1 MNALSL
7 ISNISLYIPHVFCNI
22 DEARIAHI
30 FDSLLLGKVSHVDFV
45 PKADRN
51 GKSYNAVYVHFDYWY
66 NTVAAANFQEKVVNP
81 EKEARLV
88 YDEPWYWVI
97 LENKTNRVVF
107 DEQAEDNELDEIL
120 DQMEEC
126 EQYMQQIPSDED
138 FNGYTTLIAADYAL
152 ELERENAMLVKL
164 NKKQVN
170 TIEDLEEARFRHS
183 KDSQYFQ
190 GERDYYLMMCNEV
203 KEDNKELLW
212 SNQNMEEK
220 LEFLERENRLLIDD
234 RVSLS
239 HEAAYLRALLSQYEP
254 NEKNQDKEMYH

>member
-1 MNALSL
+1 MNAL
-7 ISNISLYIPHVFCNI
+7 SNISLYIPHVFKNI
-22 DEARIAHI
+22 DEDRIARI
-30 FDSLLLGKVSHVDFV
+30 FDLLLLGKVSHVDFV
-45 PKADRN
+45 PKTDRC
-51 GKSYNAVYVHFDYWY
+51 GKSYNAVYVHFEYWY

-88 YDEPWYWVI
+88 YDEPWYWVV

-126 EQYMQQIPSDED
+126 EQYMQKIPSDED

-152 ELERENAMLVKL
+152 ELERENARLEKVI
-164 NKKQVN
+164 KKQTN
-170 TIEDLEEARFRHS
+170 KIEDLEEMRFRYRN
-183 KDSQYFQ
+183 DSLFFE
-190 GERDYYLMMCNEV
+190 GDRDHYLMMC
-203 KEDNKELLW
+203 EDLKQDKAELLY
-212 SNQNMEEK
+212 SNRYMEEK
-220 LEFLERENRLLIDD
+220 MEFLEKKNQLLIDD

-239 HEAAYLRALLSQYEP
+239 HEAAYLRSVLSQYEP